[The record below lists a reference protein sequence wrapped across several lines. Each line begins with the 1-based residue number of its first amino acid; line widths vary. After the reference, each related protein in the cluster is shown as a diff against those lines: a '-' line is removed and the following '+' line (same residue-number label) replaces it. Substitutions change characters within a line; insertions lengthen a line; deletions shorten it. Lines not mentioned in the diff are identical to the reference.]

1 MKSHRILFVA
11 RAMPWPL
18 HGGARLRDF
27 NMLQALADG
36 SEVDLLT
43 VGRNQ
48 PQVDALCRN
57 VYLPTP
63 YYGDETPWLAIKR
76 WAAASVETLTGPE
89 PLWLTSKTNG
99 MLRRAIR
106 ERAKDGQYD
115 VVLASELSSA
125 AVLLGH
131 GETPVIYDAHN
142 CEWRLL
148 ERTRQQQTGL
158 RRRVLDRE
166 VPRLRAVER
175 RTVTESKMV
184 FVTAQS
190 DLDELRMLAGAD
202 LAPHRI
208 IPSTIDLK
216 RYENVRAATPQPA
229 TILVP
234 GKFDWQPNL
243 IGLEWFADEVVPA
256 LRQRMQDNA
265 FRVVVAGRM
274 TEATKSKLDAV
285 PEITAERN
293 PDDMLDF
300 FARASLVSVP
310 VLVSSGTRLRIAEGL
325 ACKRPI
331 VSTTP
336 GAAGLD
342 PGDGTPWIV
351 ADGTDSYA
359 DALARVLTDT
369 ALSKQ
374 VASDGWAF
382 AETLDW
388 NSLRVPLSEAIEGV
402 VEAAR

>member
-1 MKSHRILFVA
+1 MQPHDASGDILPLDRIAGMVA
-11 RAMPWPL
+11 DAGHAGRAIDLGAADVEMAHAVRPHLQREGLTPL
-18 HGGARLRDF
+18 IVAFPQSVESLRETLIMAQDFGAPYVNVVGQVF
-27 NMLQALADG
+27 P
-36 SEVDLLT
+36 LT
-43 VGRNQ
+43 VDG
-48 PQVDALCRN
+48 
-57 VYLPTP
+57 
-63 YYGDETPWLAIKR
+63 AI
-76 WAAASVETLTGPE
+76 
-89 PLWLTSKTNG
+89 
-99 MLRRAIR
+99 
-106 ERAKDGQYD
+106 
-115 VVLASELSSA
+115 
-125 AVLLGH
+125 
-131 GETPVIYDAHN
+131 PVIRKWI
-142 CEWRLL
+142 EM
-148 ERTRQQQTGL
+148 
-158 RRRVLDRE
+158 
-166 VPRLRAVER
+166 
-175 RTVTESKMV
+175 S
-184 FVTAQS
+184 
-190 DLDELRMLAGAD
+190 
-202 LAPHRI
+202 
-208 IPSTIDLK
+208 
-216 RYENVRAATPQPA
+216 
-229 TILVP
+229 
-234 GKFDWQPNL
+234 
-243 IGLEWFADEVVPA
+243 DEVGMPVHFETHRNCITND
-256 LRQRMQDNA
+256 L
-265 FRVVVAGRM
+265 F
-274 TEATKSKLDAV
+274 ATLQMLDAV